1 MQIYVLDADLET
13 VGLIDAYRSLIWT
26 SRYVELGDCE
36 LYVPATTEN
45 IQLLQIGRYLQR
57 LDDDMICRIRKREL
71 QTDVENG
78 DYLIVTG
85 EDAKGILDQRI
96 IWDTMYFK
104 STAES
109 AMRQMVIYA
118 VTNGDVARRIYKS
131 DGTTLLFKL
140 APQVGFTEWFEAQA
154 SYENVGEKI
163 REICKQNGYG
173 YKTPLDNGKLAY
185 TLYKGTDRSDT
196 VIFSEDY
203 ENLATTDYI
212 EDWTNMGNVAMAA
225 GQGEGAQREKTV
237 VGTAS
242 GINRY
247 EIYADLRNLSNE
259 MSSKQLNDIFP
270 GFIRTIDGGTTW
282 VKYAYQLDV
291 PYFTDTELA
300 ELEENYPGG
309 TTVTDDNGNKF
320 YRLINQNIADWPYG
334 QAIVSKADDSI
345 ALYDI
350 AYKYWVFLNGG
361 ASLAEYGAVTSFSGE
376 IEPNVTFEYKKDYF
390 LGDLVTVE
398 SPYGVSAAV
407 RITEV
412 LEVDDENGYRVEPI
426 FEYKTEV

>member
-1 MQIYVLDADLET
+1 MDIYIYNADLEQI
-13 VGLIDAYRSLIWT
+13 GIIDQYKSLIWAN
-26 SRYVELGDCE
+26 RYNDLGDCE
-36 LYVPATTEN
+36 LYVPANETN
-45 IQLLQIGRYLQR
+45 IQLLQIGRYIQR
-57 LDDDMICRIRKREL
+57 LDDDMICRIVKREL

-85 EDAKGILDQRI
+85 QDAKGILDQRI

-104 STAES
+104 STAEA
-109 AMRQMVIYA
+109 AMRGMVIYS
-118 VTNGDVARRIYKS
+118 VTNGDVERRIYKS
-131 DGTTLLFKL
+131 DGSTLLFTL

-154 SYENVGEKI
+154 SYENVGAKI

-173 YKTPLDNGKLAY
+173 YKTPLNNGKLVY
-185 TLYKGTDRSDT
+185 TLYKGIDRSDT
-196 VIFSEDY
+196 VVFSEDY

-212 EDWTNMGNVAMAA
+212 EDHTHMGNVAMAA
-225 GQGEGAQREKTV
+225 GKGEGAQREKTV

-361 ASLAEYGAVTSFSGE
+361 ASLAEYGAVTSFEGE
-376 IEPNVTFEYKKDYF
+376 IEPNITFIYKQDYF
-390 LGDLVTVE
+390 LGDIVTIKNNYGIQARARIVE
-398 SPYGVSAAV
+398 V
-407 RITEV
+407 I
-412 LEVDDENGYRVEPI
+412 EVDDENGYRIEPKFEFRSVE
-426 FEYKTEV
+426 